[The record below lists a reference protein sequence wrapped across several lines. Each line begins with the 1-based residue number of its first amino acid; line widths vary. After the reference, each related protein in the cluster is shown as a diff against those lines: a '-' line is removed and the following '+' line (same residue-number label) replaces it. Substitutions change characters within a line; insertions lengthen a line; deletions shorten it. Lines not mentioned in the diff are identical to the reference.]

1 MKVLIVSAWRD
12 RYQGDERARP
22 FPSLSAIHL
31 AALCPPGVEVE
42 VRHEQMRA
50 VDPETV
56 TADLVAITAT
66 TGGSGRMYELAD
78 ALRARGHAVVLG
90 GPHVSLCPGEA
101 LLHADAVA
109 GGEAEVSFPR
119 MLEDF
124 AQGTLGGSYRQEA
137 GLPLAGLP
145 VPRYDL
151 LEDGFLFRCFVQATR
166 GCPFNCNFCSLKG
179 IDHGFRVRP
188 VQEVIRDIQACK
200 PIYILLYAV

>member
-101 LLHADAVA
+101 LLHAAAVA
-109 GGEAEVSFPR
+109 VGEGGPAVEAPGDAPGEP
-119 MLEDF
+119 
-124 AQGTLGGSYRQEA
+124 EA
-137 GLPLAGLP
+137 DGPGDAEPP
-145 VPRYDL
+145 VP
-151 LEDGFLFRCFVQATR
+151 
-166 GCPFNCNFCSLKG
+166 
-179 IDHGFRVRP
+179 VRP
-188 VQEVIRDIQACK
+188 RRK
-200 PIYILLYAV
+200 